1 MDETLAAELRAL
13 LDKQAITEVIL
24 RYSRA
29 VDRGDEALL
38 RACYHDDAVE
48 DHGGSFL
55 GPARDYIEAIRPALL
70 SDRLMTHT
78 VTNILVELD
87 GPDAALSECY
97 YLSFARYPAAEP
109 PFETLTLA
117 RAIDRFERRDG
128 IWRIARRQLRWEW
141 NREQP
146 IAETWAR
153 GGIGDPAILLRGG
166 KKPDD
171 ALYAARTDGAKTSPA

>member
-1 MDETLAAELRAL
+1 MIPEAEIRAL
-13 LDKQAITEVIL
+13 LDKQAITEVIHS
-24 RYSRA
+24 YSRA

-38 RACYHDDAVE
+38 RACYHDDAIE

-55 GPARDYIEAIRPALL
+55 GPAGDYIAAILPALH

-78 VTNILVELD
+78 VTNILIELD
-87 GPDAALSECY
+87 GPDSALAECY

-128 IWRIARRQLRWEW
+128 TWRIALRQLRWEW

-153 GGIGDPAILLRGG
+153 GGIGDPAILLHGG
-166 KKPDD
+166 KMPND
-171 ALYAARTDGAKTSPA
+171 ALYEGRR

>member
-1 MDETLAAELRAL
+1 MAEVSAADLRGL

-24 RYSRA
+24 GYSRA
-29 VDRGDEALL
+29 VDRGDETLL

-55 GPARDYIEAIRPALL
+55 GPAGDYIEAILPALS

-78 VTNILVELD
+78 VTNILIELQ
-87 GPDAALSECY
+87 GPDTALSECY

-128 IWRIARRQLRWEW
+128 VWRIARRTLRWEW

-153 GGIGDPAILLRGG
+153 GGIGDPSILLHGG
-166 KKPDD
+166 KRPNDP
-171 ALYAARTDGAKTSPA
+171 LYEA

>member
-1 MDETLAAELRAL
+1 MPPPEIDSAELQGL
-13 LDKQAITEVIL
+13 LDKQAITEVL
-24 RYSRA
+24 MRYSRA

-55 GPARDYIEAIRPALL
+55 GAANDYIAAILPALH

-78 VTNILVELD
+78 VTNVLVELES
-87 GPDAALSECY
+87 PTLARSECY

-117 RAIDRFERRDG
+117 RAIDRMEKRG
-128 IWRIARRQLRWEW
+128 GVWRIARRTLRWEW

-153 GGIGDPAILLRGG
+153 GGIGDPAILLHGG
-166 KKPDD
+166 KMPNDP
-171 ALYAARTDGAKTSPA
+171 LYEV

>member
-1 MDETLAAELRAL
+1 MSESPVSSAELRAL

-24 RYSRA
+24 TYSRA

-38 RACYHDDAVE
+38 RSCYHDDAVE

-55 GPARDYIEAIRPALL
+55 GPATAYIEAILPALH

-78 VTNILVELD
+78 VTNILIELT
-87 GPDAALSECY
+87 GPLSALSECY
-97 YLSFARYPAAEP
+97 YLSFARYAAAEP

-128 IWRIARRQLRWEW
+128 TWRIARRELRWEW

-153 GGIGDPAILLRGG
+153 GGIGDPATLLHGG
-166 KKPDD
+166 KAPND
-171 ALYAARTDGAKTSPA
+171 ALYVAKASR

>member
-1 MDETLAAELRAL
+1 MPPTEIESAEVQGL
-13 LDKQAITEVIL
+13 LDKQAITEVL
-24 RYSRA
+24 MRYSRA

-38 RACYHDDAVE
+38 RACYHEDAVE

-55 GPARDYIEAIRPALL
+55 GAASDYIAAILPALH

-78 VTNILVELD
+78 VTNVLVELESQNL
-87 GPDAALSECY
+87 ARSECY

-117 RAIDRFERRDG
+117 RAIDRMEKRDG
-128 IWRIARRQLRWEW
+128 VWRIARRTLRWEW

-153 GGIGDPAILLRGG
+153 GGIGDPAILLHGG
-166 KKPDD
+166 KMPNDP
-171 ALYAARTDGAKTSPA
+171 LYEV

>member
-1 MDETLAAELRAL
+1 MSEPDVSATELRAL

-24 RYSRA
+24 SYSRA

-38 RACYHDDAVE
+38 RTCYHDDAVE
-48 DHGGSFL
+48 DHGGAFL
-55 GPARDYIEAIRPALL
+55 GLANDYIEAILPALHGG
-70 SDRLMTHT
+70 RLMTHT
-78 VTNILVELD
+78 VTNILIQLD
-87 GPDAALSECY
+87 GPTAALSECY

-109 PFETLTLA
+109 PYETLTLA
-117 RAIDRFERRDG
+117 RAVDRFERRDG
-128 IWRIARRQLRWEW
+128 VWRIARRSLRWEW

-166 KKPDD
+166 KAPDD
-171 ALYAARTDGAKTSPA
+171 VLYAARP

>member
-1 MDETLAAELRAL
+1 MREPGVSAAELRAL
-13 LDKQAITEVIL
+13 LDKQAITEVVL

-29 VDRGDEALL
+29 VDRGDEELL
-38 RACYHDDAVE
+38 RGCYHHDAVE

-55 GPARDYIEAIRPALL
+55 GLANDYIAAILPALR

-78 VTNILVELD
+78 VTNILVDLE
-87 GPDAALSECY
+87 GPTTAVSEAY
-97 YLSFARYPAAEP
+97 YLSFARYPGAQP

-117 RAIDRFERRDG
+117 RAIDRMEKRDG
-128 IWRIARRQLRWEW
+128 VWRIARRQLRWEW

-153 GGIGDPAILLRGG
+153 GGIGDPSILLHGG
-166 KKPDD
+166 KKPNDV
-171 ALYAARTDGAKTSPA
+171 LYEGGR

>member
-1 MDETLAAELRAL
+1 MPPTEIDSAELQGL
-13 LDKQAITEVIL
+13 LDKQAINEVL
-24 RYSRA
+24 MRYSRA

-55 GPARDYIEAIRPALL
+55 GAASDYIAAILPALH

-78 VTNILVELD
+78 VTNVLVELES
-87 GPDAALSECY
+87 PILARSECY

-117 RAIDRFERRDG
+117 RAIDRMEKRDG
-128 IWRIARRQLRWEW
+128 VWRIARRTLRWEW

-153 GGIGDPAILLRGG
+153 GGIGDPAILLHGG
-166 KKPDD
+166 KMPNDPLYD
-171 ALYAARTDGAKTSPA
+171 A

>member
-1 MDETLAAELRAL
+1 MSEPDVSQAELRAL

-38 RACYHDDAVE
+38 RGCYHDDAVE

-55 GPARDYIEAIRPALL
+55 GPASDYIAAILPTLH

-78 VTNILVELD
+78 VTNILVDLE
-87 GPDAALSECY
+87 GPGRATSEAY

-117 RAIDRFERRDG
+117 RAVDRMEKREG
-128 IWRIARRQLRWEW
+128 VWRIARRNLRWEW

-153 GGIGDPAILLRGG
+153 GGIGDPAILLHGG
-166 KKPDD
+166 KKPNDV
-171 ALYAARTDGAKTSPA
+171 LYEVARQRP

>member
-1 MDETLAAELRAL
+1 MDAEVRAL
-13 LDKQAITEVIL
+13 LDKQAIAEVL
-24 RYSRA
+24 MRYSRA

-38 RACYHDDAVE
+38 RGCYHDDAVE

-55 GPARDYIEAIRPALL
+55 GPASDYIEAIKPALH

-78 VTNILVELD
+78 VTNVLVELTGAD
-87 GPDAALSECY
+87 TALSECY

-128 IWRIARRQLRWEW
+128 TWRIANRKLRWEW

-153 GGIGDPAILLRGG
+153 GGIGDPAILLHGG
-166 KKPDD
+166 KKPNDP
-171 ALYAARTDGAKTSPA
+171 LYEA

>member
-1 MDETLAAELRAL
+1 MSEPQVSLAEVRGL

-24 RYSRA
+24 SYSRA
-29 VDRGDEALL
+29 VDRGDETLL

-55 GPARDYIEAIRPALL
+55 GPASAYIEAILPALR
-70 SDRLMTHT
+70 SERLMTHT
-78 VTNILVELD
+78 VTNILIELE
-87 GPDAALSECY
+87 GASLALSECY
-97 YLSFARYPAAEP
+97 YLSFARYPDAEP

-128 IWRIARRQLRWEW
+128 IWRIARRDLRWEW

-153 GGIGDPAILLRGG
+153 GGIGDPATLLHGAKG
-166 KKPDD
+166 ATD
-171 ALYAARTDGAKTSPA
+171 ALYVARGRS

>member
-1 MDETLAAELRAL
+1 MAEVTAAELRAL
-13 LDKQAITEVIL
+13 VDKQAITEAIL
-24 RYSRA
+24 KYSRA

-55 GPARDYIEAIRPALL
+55 GPASDYITAILPALH

-78 VTNILVELD
+78 VTNILVELE
-87 GPDAALSECY
+87 GPDRALAECY

-117 RAIDRFERRDG
+117 RAIDQFERRDG
-128 IWRIARRQLRWEW
+128 VWRIALRTLRWEW

-153 GGIGDPAILLRGG
+153 GGIGDPASLLHGG
-166 KKPDD
+166 KMPNDP
-171 ALYAARTDGAKTSPA
+171 LYGERD

>member
-1 MDETLAAELRAL
+1 MTEVAPELRAL

-24 RYSRA
+24 SYSRA

-48 DHGGSFL
+48 DHGGAFL
-55 GPARDYIEAIRPALL
+55 GPARDYIDAIAPALH

-78 VTNILVELD
+78 VTNILIEPE
-87 GPDAALSECY
+87 GPAAATSECY

-117 RAIDRFERRDG
+117 RAVDRFERRDG
-128 IWRIARRQLRWEW
+128 TWRIARRQLRWEW

-153 GGIGDPAILLRGG
+153 GGIGDSAVLLRGG
-166 KKPDD
+166 KMPDD
-171 ALYAARTDGAKTSPA
+171 VLYAARP

>member
-1 MDETLAAELRAL
+1 MSELEIPAGELRAL
-13 LDKQAITEVIL
+13 LDKQAIAEVIL

-38 RACYHDDAVE
+38 RACYHEDAVE

-55 GPARDYIEAIRPALL
+55 GPASDYIAAVLPTLL
-70 SDRLMTHT
+70 SARLMTHT
-78 VTNILVELD
+78 VTNILVELE
-87 GPDAALSECY
+87 GPALAMSECY
-97 YLSFARYPAAEP
+97 YLSFARYPDADP

-117 RAIDRFERRDG
+117 RAVDRFERRDG
-128 IWRIARRQLRWEW
+128 VWRIARRNLRWEW

-153 GGIGDPAILLRGG
+153 GGIGDPSILLHGG

-171 ALYAARTDGAKTSPA
+171 VLYAPPV

>member
-1 MDETLAAELRAL
+1 MVDEAAIQGL
-13 LDKQAITEVIL
+13 LDKQAITEVL
-24 RYSRA
+24 MRYSRA

-38 RACYHDDAVE
+38 RACYHDDAIE

-55 GPARDYIEAIRPALL
+55 GPARDYIEAILPALH

-78 VTNILVELD
+78 VTNLLVELD
-87 GPDAALSECY
+87 GPASARSECY

-117 RAIDRFERRDG
+117 RAIDRMEKRDG
-128 IWRIARRQLRWEW
+128 TWRIARRTLRWEW

-153 GGIGDPAILLRGG
+153 GGIGDPAILLHGG
-166 KKPDD
+166 KMPNDP
-171 ALYAARTDGAKTSPA
+171 LYDV

>member
-1 MDETLAAELRAL
+1 MSEPQVPLAELRAL
-13 LDKQAITEVIL
+13 LDKQAIAEVIL
-24 RYSRA
+24 SYSRA

-55 GPARDYIEAIRPALL
+55 GPASAYIEAILPTLHG
-70 SDRLMTHT
+70 DRLMTHT
-78 VTNILVELD
+78 VTNILIELE
-87 GPDAALSECY
+87 GPSSALSECY
-97 YLSFARYPAAEP
+97 YLSFARYPQAEP

-128 IWRIARRQLRWEW
+128 TWRIARRDLRWEW

-146 IAETWAR
+146 ITETWAR
-153 GGIGDPAILLRGG
+153 GGIGDPARLLHGG
-166 KKPDD
+166 KAPND
-171 ALYAARTDGAKTSPA
+171 ALYAARARR

>member
-1 MDETLAAELRAL
+1 MSEPDVSMAEIRTL
-13 LDKQAITEVIL
+13 LDKQAITEVVL
-24 RYSRA
+24 SYSRA

-55 GPARDYIEAIRPALL
+55 GPASDYIAAVLPTLH

-78 VTNILVELD
+78 VTNILVELE
-87 GPDAALSECY
+87 GPTTATSESY
-97 YLSFARYPAAEP
+97 YLSFARYPAADP
-109 PFETLTLA
+109 PFETLPLA
-117 RAIDRFERRDG
+117 RAIDRMEKRDG
-128 IWRIARRQLRWEW
+128 VWRIARRNLRWEW

-153 GGIGDPAILLRGG
+153 GGIGDPAILLHGG
-166 KKPDD
+166 KKPNDV
-171 ALYAARTDGAKTSPA
+171 LYTG

>member
-1 MDETLAAELRAL
+1 MGDPVTADELRAL
-13 LDKQAITEVIL
+13 VDKQAITEVIL
-24 RYSRA
+24 KYSRA

-55 GPARDYIEAIRPALL
+55 GPASDYIAAILPALH

-78 VTNILVELD
+78 VTNILVELE
-87 GPDAALSECY
+87 GPDRATSECY

-117 RAIDRFERRDG
+117 RAVDRFERRG
-128 IWRIARRQLRWEW
+128 GAWRIARRTLRWEW

-153 GGIGDPAILLRGG
+153 GGIGDPAILLHGG
-166 KKPDD
+166 KKPNDP
-171 ALYAARTDGAKTSPA
+171 LYQR

>member
-1 MDETLAAELRAL
+1 MTEVAPELRAL

-24 RYSRA
+24 SYSRA

-48 DHGGSFL
+48 DHGGAFL
-55 GPARDYIEAIRPALL
+55 GPARDYIDAIAPALH

-78 VTNILVELD
+78 VTNILIELE
-87 GPDAALSECY
+87 GPAVATSECY

-117 RAIDRFERRDG
+117 RAVDRFERRERT
-128 IWRIARRQLRWEW
+128 WRIARRQLRWEW

-146 IAETWAR
+146 ITETWAR
-153 GGIGDPAILLRGG
+153 GGIGDPSILLRGG

-171 ALYAARTDGAKTSPA
+171 VLYAART

>member
-1 MDETLAAELRAL
+1 MAEVSAAELRGL
-13 LDKQAITEVIL
+13 LDKQAITEVIHS
-24 RYSRA
+24 YSRA

-55 GPARDYIEAIRPALL
+55 GPARDYIEAILPALH
-70 SDRLMTHT
+70 SDRLMTHS
-78 VTNILVELD
+78 VTNILIELQ
-87 GPDAALSECY
+87 GPDLALSECY

-128 IWRIARRQLRWEW
+128 VWRIARRTLRWEW

-153 GGIGDPAILLRGG
+153 GGIGHPSILLHGG
-166 KKPDD
+166 KRPNDP
-171 ALYAARTDGAKTSPA
+171 LYEA

>member
-1 MDETLAAELRAL
+1 MSAPPVTPAELRAL

-24 RYSRA
+24 SYSRA
-29 VDRGDEALL
+29 VDRGDEPLL
-38 RACYHDDAVE
+38 RSCYHHDAVE

-55 GPARDYIEAIRPALL
+55 GPANDYIAAILPTLHGGRLL
-70 SDRLMTHT
+70 THT
-78 VTNILVELD
+78 VTNILIELQGD
-87 GPDAALSECY
+87 HAALSECY

-128 IWRIARRQLRWEW
+128 VWRITRRQLRWEW

-146 IAETWAR
+146 INETWAR
-153 GGIGDPAILLRGG
+153 GGIGDPAILLHGG
-166 KKPDD
+166 KMPDD
-171 ALYAARTDGAKTSPA
+171 PVYEGRG

>member
-1 MDETLAAELRAL
+1 MSEPEVSIAELRAL

-24 RYSRA
+24 SYSRA

-55 GPARDYIEAIRPALL
+55 GPASAYIDAVLPALH

-78 VTNILVELD
+78 VTNIFIELD
-87 GPDAALSECY
+87 GLSLALSECY
-97 YLSFARYPAAEP
+97 YLSFARYPDAEP

-128 IWRIARRQLRWEW
+128 TWRIARRDLRWEW

-153 GGIGDPAILLRGG
+153 GGIGDPAKLLHGG
-166 KKPDD
+166 KSPNDP
-171 ALYAARTDGAKTSPA
+171 LYATKVSR

>member
-1 MDETLAAELRAL
+1 MSEPQIAAGELRAL

-24 RYSRA
+24 SYSRA

-38 RACYHDDAVE
+38 RACYHADAVE
-48 DHGGSFL
+48 DHGGTFL
-55 GPARDYIEAIRPALL
+55 GPAVDYIAAILPALHGG
-70 SDRLMTHT
+70 RLMTHT
-78 VTNILVELD
+78 VTNILIELQ
-87 GPDAALSECY
+87 GASAAVSECY

-128 IWRIARRQLRWEW
+128 AWRIARRQLRWEW

-153 GGIGDPAILLRGG
+153 GAIGDPLTLLRGG
-166 KKPDD
+166 KAPDD
-171 ALYAARTDGAKTSPA
+171 VLYAPRVEG

>member
-1 MDETLAAELRAL
+1 MIPEAEIRAL
-13 LDKQAITEVIL
+13 LDKQAITEVIHS
-24 RYSRA
+24 YSRA

-38 RACYHDDAVE
+38 RSCYHDNAIE

-55 GPARDYIEAIRPALL
+55 GPASDYIAAILPALH

-78 VTNILVELD
+78 VTNILIELD

-128 IWRIARRQLRWEW
+128 TWRIARRRLRWEW

-153 GGIGDPAILLRGG
+153 GGIGDPAILLHGG
-166 KKPDD
+166 KMPNDP
-171 ALYAARTDGAKTSPA
+171 LYEGRG

>member
-1 MDETLAAELRAL
+1 MNEVSAADLRSL
-13 LDKQAITEVIL
+13 LDKQAIIEVIL
-24 RYSRA
+24 SYSRA

-38 RACYHDDAVE
+38 RACYHEDAVE

-55 GPARDYIEAIRPALL
+55 GPARDYIEAILPALN

-78 VTNILVELD
+78 VTNILIELES
-87 GPDAALSECY
+87 PDAALSECY

-117 RAIDRFERRDG
+117 RAVDRFERRDG
-128 IWRIARRQLRWEW
+128 VWRIARRTLRWEW

-146 IAETWAR
+146 ITETWAR
-153 GGIGDPAILLRGG
+153 GGIGDPSLLLRGG
-166 KKPDD
+166 KKPHD
-171 ALYAARTDGAKTSPA
+171 ALYEGRG

>member
-1 MDETLAAELRAL
+1 MTELAPELRAL
-13 LDKQAITEVIL
+13 LDKQAITEVIVS
-24 RYSRA
+24 YSRA

-38 RACYHDDAVE
+38 RACYHEDAVE
-48 DHGGSFL
+48 DHGGAFL
-55 GPARDYIEAIRPALL
+55 GPARDYIQAVLPALH

-78 VTNILVELD
+78 VTNILIELE
-87 GPDAALSECY
+87 GPAAATSECY

-117 RAIDRFERRDG
+117 RAVDRFERRDG
-128 IWRIARRQLRWEW
+128 TWRIARRQLRWEW

-153 GGIGDPAILLRGG
+153 GGIGDPAILLMGG

-171 ALYAARTDGAKTSPA
+171 VLYEPRA

>member
-1 MDETLAAELRAL
+1 MTEVAPELRAL

-24 RYSRA
+24 SYSRA

-38 RACYHDDAVE
+38 RACYHEDAIE
-48 DHGGSFL
+48 DHGGAFL
-55 GPARDYIEAIRPALL
+55 GPARDYIQAILPALH

-78 VTNILVELD
+78 VTNILIELE
-87 GPDAALSECY
+87 GPAVATSECY

-117 RAIDRFERRDG
+117 RAVDRFDRRDG
-128 IWRIARRQLRWEW
+128 TWRIARRQLRWEW

-153 GGIGDPAILLRGG
+153 GGIGDPAILLMGG

-171 ALYAARTDGAKTSPA
+171 VLYAPRA

>member
-1 MDETLAAELRAL
+1 MAEVTAAELRTL
-13 LDKQAITEVIL
+13 VDKQAITEVIL
-24 RYSRA
+24 KYSRA

-55 GPARDYIEAIRPALL
+55 GPARDYIAAILPTLH

-78 VTNILVELD
+78 VTNILIELEGSD
-87 GPDAALSECY
+87 RALAECY

-128 IWRIARRQLRWEW
+128 AWRIARRTLRWEW

-153 GGIGDPAILLRGG
+153 GGIGDPAVLLHGG
-166 KKPDD
+166 KRPNDP
-171 ALYAARTDGAKTSPA
+171 LYER

>member
-1 MDETLAAELRAL
+1 MPPPEIDSAELQGL
-13 LDKQAITEVIL
+13 LDKQAITEVL
-24 RYSRA
+24 MRYSRA

-55 GPARDYIEAIRPALL
+55 GAANDYIAAILPALH

-78 VTNILVELD
+78 VTNVLVELES
-87 GPDAALSECY
+87 PTLARSECY

-117 RAIDRFERRDG
+117 RAIDRMEKRDG
-128 IWRIARRQLRWEW
+128 VWRIARRTLRWEW

-153 GGIGDPAILLRGG
+153 GGIGDPAILLHGG
-166 KKPDD
+166 KMPNDPLYD
-171 ALYAARTDGAKTSPA
+171 A

>member
-1 MDETLAAELRAL
+1 MAPELQAL
-13 LDKQAITEVIL
+13 LDKQAITEVIHS
-24 RYSRA
+24 YSRA

-38 RACYHDDAVE
+38 RACYHNDAVE

-55 GPARDYIEAIRPALL
+55 GPANDYIAAILPALH

-78 VTNILVELD
+78 VTNILIELE
-87 GPDAALSECY
+87 GPDSALSECY

-128 IWRIARRQLRWEW
+128 TWRIARRQLRWEW

-153 GGIGDPAILLRGG
+153 GGIGDPSILLHGG
-166 KKPDD
+166 KMPNDP
-171 ALYAARTDGAKTSPA
+171 LYENRPA

>member
-1 MDETLAAELRAL
+1 MSEPQVSAAELRAL

-24 RYSRA
+24 SYSRA

-48 DHGGSFL
+48 DHGGAFL
-55 GPARDYIEAIRPALL
+55 GSANDYIQAVLPALHGG
-70 SDRLMTHT
+70 RLMTHT
-78 VTNILVELD
+78 VTNILIDLD
-87 GPDAALSECY
+87 GPTSALSECY

-109 PFETLTLA
+109 PYETLTLA
-117 RAIDRFERRDG
+117 RAVDRFERRG
-128 IWRIARRQLRWEW
+128 GVWRIARRQLRWEW

-166 KKPDD
+166 KMPDD
-171 ALYAARTDGAKTSPA
+171 VLYAARS

>member
-1 MDETLAAELRAL
+1 MVDEAAIQGL
-13 LDKQAITEVIL
+13 LDKQAITEVL
-24 RYSRA
+24 MRYSRA

-38 RACYHDDAVE
+38 RACYHVDAVE

-55 GPARDYIEAIRPALL
+55 GPASDYIAAILPALH

-78 VTNILVELD
+78 VTNVLVELE
-87 GPDAALSECY
+87 GPTRARSECY

-117 RAIDRFERRDG
+117 RAIDRMEKRDG
-128 IWRIARRQLRWEW
+128 VWRIARRTLRWEW

-153 GGIGDPAILLRGG
+153 GGIGDPAILLHGG
-166 KKPDD
+166 KMPNDP
-171 ALYAARTDGAKTSPA
+171 LYEP